1 MFVDVA
7 RALQDASEQ
16 DIENFQRDL
25 RQLKTRAD
33 SDIQHNVFANREQ
46 FIKISREADKLK
58 GELRTIR
65 NLMSELTGTLGQVTL
80 ASGVNGSSGPNSLD
94 SFPSGMSRNR
104 SNRSSVANLEAL
116 WSSHLQELW
125 KRVEG
130 SQKYLPA
137 IPGRHVVYESGRW
150 VELNSATWKP
160 RRKVHLILLNDHL
173 LIAAEKKKPQDAQN
187 SRDAKDKQGSAPLI
201 ALKCWP
207 LQDVQIADLNM
218 RVKPGIA
225 DPDASGNSI
234 NIRVGP
240 ESMTFAT
247 ASKEIR
253 EKLSLLSNFRK
264 SSEDLRRKLETES
277 QEQDRSQD
285 IVNGLGSP
293 FLKTSFG
300 ESTSSGLGTKI
311 DILVDVD
318 GKTQSLRKVENEI
331 DDLDIKIAL
340 QYFDEAVEK
349 VEVLRRTVK
358 GMRGNATAH
367 KILSTKL
374 DARASKLAS
383 VLVKYLGETHSWL
396 KSTQKHVDW
405 LVKLGYEDQ
414 AREAYL
420 ESRTRVIQKRIRY
433 VPNAFP
439 D

>member
-1 MFVDVA
+1 VILRRLLIVFVDVA
-7 RALQDASEQ
+7 KALRDASEEE
-16 DIENFQRDL
+16 IEAFQREL
-25 RQLKTRAD
+25 RQLKSRAD
-33 SDIQHNVFANREQ
+33 TDIQHNVFANREQ
-46 FIKISREADKLK
+46 FIKISKEAEKLK
-58 GELRTIR
+58 GEMRTIR
-65 NLMSELTGTLGQVTL
+65 SLMSDLTSTLGQVTVTG
-80 ASGVNGSSGPNSLD
+80 AGGTSGSLSVPDSYSSIA
-94 SFPSGMSRNR
+94 RKR

-125 KRVEG
+125 RRVEG

-173 LIAAEKKKPQDAQN
+173 LIAAEKKKPQEATKDP
-187 SRDAKDKQGSAPLI
+187 KDKQPAAQLI

-218 RVKPGIA
+218 RVKPGTA

-234 NIRVGP
+234 NIRVGA

-264 SSEDLRRKLETES
+264 SSEDLRRKLETETQQ
-277 QEQDRSQD
+277 QERTQES
-285 IVNGLGSP
+285 VNGLSSP
-293 FLKTSFG
+293 FLKTNFLADSV
-300 ESTSSGLGTKI
+300 SSGFGHKA

-318 GKTQSLRKVENEI
+318 GKQVSLRRVDNEI

-340 QYFDEAVEK
+340 QVFDEAVELWEK
-349 VEVLRRTVK
+349 LRRIVK
-358 GMRGNATAH
+358 GIRGNATAH
-367 KILSTKL
+367 TLLSTKL
-374 DARASKLAS
+374 DDRASKLATIM
-383 VLVKYLGETHSWL
+383 LKYLTDTHGWL
-396 KSTQKHVDW
+396 TSTQKNVDW
-405 LVKLGYEDQ
+405 LTRLGYEDR

-420 ESRTRVIQKRIRY
+420 KARTKVIQKRIR
-433 VPNAFP
+433 
-439 D
+439 